1 MSQPVA
7 SRPGDPSPGRTHR
20 EMPARSMQSRPE
32 ISFAVPCL
40 VDFLK
45 GLRSTRHR
53 HPSRRRRS
61 RRRASDPT
69 TTNRPPNRVDHETR
83 VSMWDGSRARLSASS
98 QLDYDFFLVQRST
111 SGGLRVSMLA
121 QSFDAIASRNFIC
134 RTVSRRL
141 PKRSAFNASSPPIP
155 ATTVSAPGIGP
166 DHHESTSKPRRP
178 RDASLDVGRV
188 PSEAVCIIATRL
200 RFFSRP
206 ALDKWR
212 TPSQHAGAV
221 WISSRHSEQWA
232 NSRNKRAEADARKWK
247 TQGRRFASSQNVAR
261 RISWLSQSARAVLP
275 SGGRALPLPET
286 RSRWLKR
293 RRVRE
298 HNVLHACM
306 RACLRFPTHTPIS
319 FSNRHPTPLTFL

>member
-121 QSFDAIASRNFIC
+121 QSGLVADTPSSGQTVAIN
-134 RTVSRRL
+134 
-141 PKRSAFNASSPPIP
+141 
-155 ATTVSAPGIGP
+155 G
-166 DHHESTSKPRRP
+166 RRP
-178 RDASLDVGRV
+178 TRENGKLKGAGSHPPRTSLAESLG
-188 PSEAVCIIATRL
+188 SH
-200 RFFSRP
+200 SRP
-206 ALDKWR
+206 ARCCL
-212 TPSQHAGAV
+212 Q
-221 WISSRHSEQWA
+221 
-232 NSRNKRAEADARKWK
+232 ADGRCRCLKPARD
-247 TQGRRFASSQNVAR
+247 G
-261 RISWLSQSARAVLP
+261 
-275 SGGRALPLPET
+275 
-286 RSRWLKR
+286 
-293 RRVRE
+293 
-298 HNVLHACM
+298 
-306 RACLRFPTHTPIS
+306 
-319 FSNRHPTPLTFL
+319 

>member
-1 MSQPVA
+1 MIESARSRGSGSPSFGIATHVPPGMTKHGSSRRSPRSGTCCSFYRKDAKSTRLLVVRLRRTCLVFPQTVVLLYDIKLRGEIVHALNRKKGEEVSAGVTTGRIA
-7 SRPGDPSPGRTHR
+7 SRGPVPGTH
-20 EMPARSMQSRPE
+20 SSRN
-32 ISFAVPCL
+32 A
-40 VDFLK
+40 
-45 GLRSTRHR
+45 GT
-53 HPSRRRRS
+53 
-61 RRRASDPT
+61 
-69 TTNRPPNRVDHETR
+69 
-83 VSMWDGSRARLSASS
+83 
-98 QLDYDFFLVQRST
+98 
-111 SGGLRVSMLA
+111 
-121 QSFDAIASRNFIC
+121 FDAIASRNFIC